1 MRIFS
6 LDDQMITDG
15 QNAYHQYRTAMLGGP
30 RSLTYDAGMRRMTGV
45 QVVVGAIIACLEDGI
60 DSEADIITVVS
71 RVSRCRWWTVETI
84 LRTLAAWPVADRLWF
99 FALGRYRLTARGSSG
114 SIGHSTGLLAA

>member
-15 QNAYHQYRTAMLGGP
+15 QNAYHQYRTAMLSGP

-45 QVVVGAIIACLEDGI
+45 QVVAGAIIACLEDGI
-60 DSEADIITVVS
+60 DSEAEIITVVS
-71 RVSRCRWWTVETI
+71 RVSRCRCRSATVSSRRATRARLSPT
-84 LRTLAAWPVADRLWF
+84 LRESLPIQNLSLIDHIVLR
-99 FALGRYRLTARGSSG
+99 
-114 SIGHSTGLLAA
+114 